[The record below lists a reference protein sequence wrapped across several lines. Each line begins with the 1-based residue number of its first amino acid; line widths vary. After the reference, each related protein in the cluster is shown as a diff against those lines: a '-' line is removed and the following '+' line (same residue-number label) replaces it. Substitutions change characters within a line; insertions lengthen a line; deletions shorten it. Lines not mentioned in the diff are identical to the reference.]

1 MAAQLIKE
9 TKTWRVDSEEEAL
22 EMIEDEKKN
31 ANGYAISKSGYTMK
45 VKKAKGE
52 IVDVAYI
59 TSIER
64 NYDV

>member
-31 ANGYAISKSGYTMK
+31 ANGYVISKSGYTMK

-52 IVDVAYI
+52 IVDVAY
-59 TSIER
+59 
-64 NYDV
+64 DVLIQRDYNI